1 MNLAKTFAPF
11 SHTIFL
17 PILSH
22 PVPSQRLYEDIS
34 CPVISVD
41 MAGGQ
46 AKSKT
51 KKNGWQ
57 PLILE
62 DQGGVLGVYA
72 SVFKLTI

>member
-17 PILSH
+17 PIPSH

-34 CPVISVD
+34 CPVIPVE

-46 AKSKT
+46 VKSNT
-51 KKNGWQ
+51 KKNGRQ
-57 PLILE
+57 PLILK
-62 DQGGVLGVYA
+62 DQGEVLGAY
-72 SVFKLTI
+72 T